1 MKKKVRPISSQRSRY
16 SLSKKR
22 KKDKKMKHNSSVSN
36 NYFIQNFNIGS
47 LKNRISANIAPNS
60 TMFKELRKKLIE
72 KKRTERQEQNKRE
85 EASRTKRLD
94 RQHGSFLSGR
104 RVEEKRK
111 RRKRTDKRHKRSL
124 SYNTKKGKE
133 RRIEVDKISEILEK
147 SSLQLIFRNEEE
159 WLT

>member
-1 MKKKVRPISSQRSRY
+1 
-16 SLSKKR
+16 
-22 KKDKKMKHNSSVSN
+22 
-36 NYFIQNFNIGS
+36 
-47 LKNRISANIAPNS
+47 
-60 TMFKELRKKLIE
+60 MFKELRKKLIE

-159 WLT
+159 WQT